1 VFSTTLVPPGAELVA
16 AHNVTHAFKGPQ
28 VTGGEGL
35 TAFSSRLIVAADTN
49 GSVTYSYKI
58 PNIVHDSGIG
68 HRYDLTVLKQAGV
81 VRYGLNVSVHLPPG
95 AKAIS
100 TENVGS
106 NMVLTED
113 AHISVVYR

>member
-1 VFSTTLVPPGAELVA
+1 
-16 AHNVTHAFKGPQ
+16 
-28 VTGGEGL
+28 
-35 TAFSSRLIVAADTN
+35 
-49 GSVTYSYKI
+49 
-58 PNIVHDSGIG
+58 
-68 HRYDLTVLKQAGV
+68 LTVVKQAGV